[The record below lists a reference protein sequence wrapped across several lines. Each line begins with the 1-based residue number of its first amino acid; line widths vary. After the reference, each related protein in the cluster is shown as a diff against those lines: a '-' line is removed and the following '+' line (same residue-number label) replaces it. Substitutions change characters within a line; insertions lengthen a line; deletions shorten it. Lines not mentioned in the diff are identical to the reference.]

1 MTNAIGQII
10 ETIKNGVSPEKI
22 ILFGSHAWGKPT
34 AESDL
39 DLLVIKDTSKPYH
52 ERLIETRR
60 LLRTTIPI
68 DLLVLT
74 PKELTENSK
83 DNPFIS
89 EILSSGQTVY
99 EKIS

>member
-1 MTNAIGQII
+1 MENDVNQII
-10 ETIKNGVSPEKI
+10 ENIKKGMSPEKI
-22 ILFGSHAWGKPT
+22 ILFGSYALGKSTP
-34 AESDL
+34 ESDL
-39 DLLVIKDTSKPYH
+39 DLLVIKNTSIPYH
-52 ERLIETRR
+52 ERLIEARR

-74 PKELTENSK
+74 PQELTKNSK

-99 EKIS
+99 EKVG